1 MIKLLKIL
9 SPIFV
14 FSIIIILSGC
24 ESSGSS
30 SGTSV
35 IRGRAIDSVT
45 FVQLIGAT
53 ITTTPATS
61 TVLADS
67 LGNFEITGIEPGAY
81 TITASKAGYYTT
93 KTTVELSG
101 DDTANVV
108 MKLLYLNIFSY
119 NNIIVDEYFNDQ
131 SYSGVNVYLGNRV
144 TELDNANKDIQ
155 LRDSSGTSTNF
166 FFRSGDLALRLAGR
180 ETKFSD
186 LLVNPLNG
194 TNQFSKTEFDTLTRI
209 NTVDGQ
215 IDPNRD
221 FPNDRTPYFNDP
233 LATNFVFAVF
243 LKGRNLSPPTYALI
257 YAELS
262 YRNNMFHVVLDI
274 KTNRNGKNLFN
285 PNNR

>member
-1 MIKLLKIL
+1 
-9 SPIFV
+9 
-14 FSIIIILSGC
+14 LSGC

-35 IRGRAIDSVT
+35 IKGRAIDSLT

-53 ITTTPATS
+53 ITTTPETS

-67 LGNFEITGIEPGAY
+67 LGNFEINGIEPGTY

-93 KTTVELSG
+93 RATVDLVG

-108 MKLLYLNIFSY
+108 MKLLFLNIFSY
-119 NNIIVDEYFNDQ
+119 NNIIVDEYFGDQ
-131 SYSGVNVYLGNRV
+131 SYSGVDVYAGNRV

-155 LRDSSGTSTNF
+155 LRDSSGTSANF
-166 FFRSGDLALRLAGR
+166 FLRSGDLALRLAGR

-186 LLVNPLNG
+186 LLLNPKSG
-194 TNQFSKTEFDTLTRI
+194 TYQFSKTEFDTLTRI

-233 LATNFVFAVF
+233 LSTNFVFAVY
-243 LKGRNLSPPTYALI
+243 LKGRNLIPPTYALV
-257 YAELS
+257 YAELA
-262 YRNNMFHVVLDI
+262 YRNNMFHLVLDI
-274 KTNRNGKNLFN
+274 KTNRNGRNLFN